1 MNPHVLHNKEQS
13 RYDLFLGEELIGLAD
28 YVNVDGVLHITH
40 TEVNPEHQGN
50 NYAAI
55 LVREALADIEANNL
69 GKVWPVCPY
78 VVKYMQKH
86 PETAHLL
93 SRELN

>member
-28 YVNVDGVLHITH
+28 YVNVDGELQFTH
-40 TEVNPEHQGN
+40 TEVNPEHQGK

-55 LVREALADIEANNL
+55 LMREALADIEANDL

-78 VVKYMQKH
+78 VVTYMMRH

>member
-28 YVNVDGVLHITH
+28 YVNVDGELQITH
-40 TEVNPEHQGN
+40 TEVNPEHQGK

-78 VVKYMQKH
+78 VVKYMLKH